1 MSAKLPIIKSESEN
15 TFIRGLM
22 SKGKDWIWLGM
33 RRKNGKM
40 VWLDGTPAEPSDGA
54 LYSAWYPYEPS
65 NNGNEGCAYLNFHE
79 KMWDDNKC
87 DYRNKRGPYV
97 LCQKALV

>member
-1 MSAKLPIIKSESEN
+1 MTGEESSKLADAQEKCRNMSAKLPIIKSESEN

-65 NNGNEGCAYLNFHE
+65 NNGNEGCA
-79 KMWDDNKC
+79 
-87 DYRNKRGPYV
+87 
-97 LCQKALV
+97 